1 MFQDRFLYF
10 PEKTA
15 VANVVS
21 KWLGAWP
28 APDELRG
35 LVATP
40 PGPARG
46 TVVVFHGNA
55 GHVGHRAYYAAVL
68 TEFGLRVILAEY
80 PGYGPRE
87 GRLGEQSLVD
97 DAERAIV
104 CAHRLYGS
112 PLLLVGESLGAGV
125 AAAAGSRQRG
135 KIAGMILLTPWDR
148 LMSVAAYHFPWLPV
162 GWLLRDHYDSI
173 AHLASFDRSIL
184 VAVAERDSI
193 VPARFGMAL
202 YDSLVARK
210 QLKIVSGAEHNDWKE
225 RVDLDWWREAV
236 HFLLS
241 TPAEHQAR

>member
-10 PEKTA
+10 PQKTA

-28 APDELRG
+28 AVDELRG
-35 LVATP
+35 LVAMPTGP
-40 PGPARG
+40 PRG
-46 TVVVFHGNA
+46 TVIVFHGNA
-55 GHVGHRAYYAAVL
+55 GHVGHRAYYAAVF

-97 DAERAIV
+97 DAEQTVVRA
-104 CAHRLYGS
+104 HGSYGT
-112 PLLLVGESLGAGV
+112 PLLLVGESLGAAV
-125 AAAAGSRQRG
+125 AAAAGSRQRD

-148 LMSVAAYHFPWLPV
+148 LMRVAAYHYPWLPV

-173 AHLASFDRSIL
+173 AHLVSFERSIL
-184 VAVAERDSI
+184 VAVAEQDSI
-193 VPARFGMAL
+193 VPARFGIAL
-202 YDSLVARK
+202 YESLVARK
-210 QLKIVSGAEHNDWKE
+210 QLKVVSGAEHNDWKE
-225 RVDLDWWREAV
+225 RVDLDWWREVV

-241 TPAEHQAR
+241 TPAEHEVG